1 MIGTADKSVDLLIR
15 VPGLI
20 VIVEATIR
28 QLIRNF
34 VRIAD
39 CTDPDCLTRPFQR
52 VKHDSILPPKIAYL
66 IAAAVIRGQP

>member
-1 MIGTADKSVDLLIR
+1 MIGTDDKSVELLIR
-15 VPGLI
+15 VRGL
-20 VIVEATIR
+20 IVEATIR

-39 CTDPDCLTRPFQR
+39 CADPDCLTRSFQR

-66 IAAAVIRGQP
+66 NAAAVIRGQP